1 MKNLQD
7 LKISADSMDSLSTT
21 NLQNQW
27 KVEKTS

>member
-7 LKISADSMDSLSTT
+7 LKISADSMDSLSTM